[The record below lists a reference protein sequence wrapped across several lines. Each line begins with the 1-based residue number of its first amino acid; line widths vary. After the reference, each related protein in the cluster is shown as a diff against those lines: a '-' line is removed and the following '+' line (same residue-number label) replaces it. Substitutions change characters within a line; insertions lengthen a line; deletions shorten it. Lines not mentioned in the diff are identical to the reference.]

1 MDFNE
6 VFIEG
11 RLTDDALCT
20 EMANGVTFATFTL
33 ACNEDKRRDDGQ
45 WQKRCQYVPVAIYGH
60 YATAL
65 LPALR
70 KSQRA
75 IVLGKI
81 EQRDSRFVIN
91 ALKVRICEGTRK
103 AAQDDESRGARAGD
117 DPDDSRGRDRV
128 LE

>member
-11 RLTDDALCT
+11 RLTDDAKT
-20 EMANGVTFATFTL
+20 EVMANGVLYATFTL
-33 ACNEDKRRDDGQ
+33 ACNEDKRIEGS
-45 WQKRCQYVPVAIYGH
+45 WQKRVQFVPVAIYGN
-60 YATAL
+60 YAQSL

-81 EQRDSRFVIN
+81 EQNGDRFIIV
-91 ALKVRICEGTRK
+91 AMKVRICEG
-103 AAQDDESRGARAGD
+103 
-117 DPDDSRGRDRV
+117 GRVPQERQEDDRV
-128 LE
+128 

>member
-33 ACNEDKRRDDGQ
+33 ACNEDKRIDGT
-45 WQKRCQYVPVAIYGH
+45 WQKKCQFVPVAIYGN

-81 EQRDSRFVIN
+81 EQSGDYFRIV
-91 ALKVRICEGTRK
+91 ALKVRVCEGSRI
-103 AAQDDESRGARAGD
+103 AES
-117 DPDDSRGRDRV
+117 DRV
-128 LE
+128 